1 MGPSAGNLL
10 RSGVQRP
17 KHAPVGARGKPGRA
31 LEHPPKKRRVFIT
44 DQRSNFVRR
53 TVPGLQQTFGFLDAE
68 VLNVGDQ
75 RRSRGDLK
83 TAFEAA
89 FRYPTLSHHSRNG
102 MRLPV
107 MRGKPAFSLSHD
119 GIRVRLPAYET
130 GVRKLPFPVPLEQV
144 ASPGLQW
151 REMM

>member
-1 MGPSAGNLL
+1 MGPSSGDLL

-53 TVPGLQQTFGFLDAE
+53 TVPGLQQTFGFLNAE

-107 MRGKPAFSLSHD
+107 MRGEPSFSLAHD
-119 GIRVRLPAYET
+119 GIRVRLPAMRLAY
-130 GVRKLPFPVPLEQV
+130 GSCP
-144 ASPGLQW
+144 SPCHLS
-151 REMM
+151 R